1 MHEDLFHREMKLRK
15 CVIDLNP
22 CGWMCVSETMRILRR
37 LRESVTGHSNLDT
50 CIAAFTLFPKRRLW
64 YYGMRCTQSVLL
76 RLIQAVLEFL
86 FDTDMIKGVGL
97 AFSDAAG
104 TIYLVDELWFVI
116 VDSDNLC
123 MRLRLDE
130 VVV

>member
-1 MHEDLFHREMKLRK
+1 MQEDPFPREMKLRK

-22 CGWMCVSETMRILRR
+22 RGWMCVSETMRILRR
-37 LRESVTGHSNLDT
+37 LRESVRHSNLDT

-64 YYGMRCTQSVLL
+64 YFGMRCTQSVLL

-116 VDSDNLC
+116 MDSDNMC

-130 VVV
+130 MVV

>member
-1 MHEDLFHREMKLRK
+1 MQDDLFPREMKLRK

-22 CGWMCVSETMRILRR
+22 RGWMCVSETMRILRR
-37 LRESVTGHSNLDT
+37 LRESVARQSNLDT

-64 YYGMRCTQSVLL
+64 YFGMRCTQLVLMQ
-76 RLIQAVLEFL
+76 LIQAVLEFL

-116 VDSDNLC
+116 MDSDNMC